1 MHSIASAIT
10 NPGQLINLPF
20 TMFQAAFSFGMSMA
34 QQAADFMVSIMKT
47 MV

>member
-10 NPGQLINLPF
+10 NPGQLISLPF
-20 TMFQAAFSFGMSMA
+20 TIFQSAFTFGMSMA
-34 QQAADFMVSIMKT
+34 QQAGDFMLSIMKT